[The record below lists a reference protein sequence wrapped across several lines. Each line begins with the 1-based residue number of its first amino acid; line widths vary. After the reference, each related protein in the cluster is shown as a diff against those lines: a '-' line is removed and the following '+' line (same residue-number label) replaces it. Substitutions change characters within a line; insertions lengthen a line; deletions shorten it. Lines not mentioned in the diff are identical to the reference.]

1 MIAILIKI
9 ANKTKN
15 YKLIVIKISNKSTIK
30 TMKVNLNVNK
40 LSNNYWIFFII
51 APTITIIVQAMI
63 IEIDII
69 IILCMLYM
77 FNYALL
83 II

>member
-9 ANKTKN
+9 ANKTKI
-15 YKLIVIKISNKSTIK
+15 YKLIVIKISNRSPIK

-51 APTITIIVQAMI
+51 ATTITIIIQAMI